1 MPVLKYPKMGKKG
14 VKKPKKNGT
23 KKGQKC
29 PFFADKT
36 Q

>member
-1 MPVLKYPKMGKKG
+1 MPALKYPKMGKKG
-14 VKKPKKNGT
+14 VKIPKKRN